1 MDKLLLQNLVRANYK
16 RSKND
21 DFSDGMG
28 GTVKVYVVETETSK
42 CKIWNSS
49 NNNSFDLVKACAEVS
64 DAILEGA
71 IVNQDVCEG
80 HFSVGFNEIWFEIE
94 EK

>member
-1 MDKLLLQNLVRANYK
+1 MDKLLVKNLVDGNYT

-28 GTVKVYVVETETSK
+28 GTVKVYAVESAKSK
-42 CKIWNSS
+42 CKMWNSS
-49 NNNSFDLVKACAEVS
+49 NNDSFDVLKSCAEIAS
-64 DAILEGA
+64 KILADED
-71 IVNQDVCEG
+71 DVCEG